1 MTSDPPQDDLPSIA
15 QTLDASGLAC
25 PMPLLK
31 AKQALLA
38 LEVGQCLRVL
48 ATDRGSERDFHTYSR
63 LSGHALVSFKEQD
76 GVFEY
81 VLQKAEI

>member
-1 MTSDPPQDDLPSIA
+1 MTSDHPSAPPIV
-15 QTLDASGLAC
+15 QTLDACGLAC

-38 LEVGQCLRVL
+38 LEVGQCVRVF
-48 ATDRGSERDFHTYSR
+48 ATDRGSVRDFHTFCQ
-63 LSGHALVSFKEQD
+63 LSGHILQSFQERD

-81 VLQKAEI
+81 ILQKGKS